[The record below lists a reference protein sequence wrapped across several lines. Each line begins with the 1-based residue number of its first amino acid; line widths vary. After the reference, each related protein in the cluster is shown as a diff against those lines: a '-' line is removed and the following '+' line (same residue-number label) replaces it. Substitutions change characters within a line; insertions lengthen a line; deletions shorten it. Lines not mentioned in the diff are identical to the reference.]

1 MKIYS
6 LTLRLV
12 TLFCFL
18 LLNPFTLSE
27 KACAQDK
34 NWTHFR
40 GSNLNGIAEAKNIPL
55 TWNDSVVKWKTKIHD
70 EGYSSPVVYDN
81 QIWITAATPDG
92 KELYA
97 VCTDFQTGKILYD
110 IKVFT
115 PDDIE
120 GKHSL
125 NTYASPT
132 ACIEKGFV
140 YVHYGS
146 LGTACINTSN
156 GSIVWKRTD
165 FKVKHAQGPASS
177 PVLYKNLLIL
187 HLEGTDK
194 RFIVALDKSNGKT
207 VWMTSRPEEPYQP
220 LALIG
225 RKAYITPLILN
236 VEGRDMLISNGA
248 AVCIAYDPNDGK
260 EIWRV
265 VDGAE
270 STIAMPVS
278 ENGVI
283 YWYTGFTMGD
293 DGKKYTELIAVNP
306 KGKGDITATNVLWK
320 KREELSRN
328 QSLTPVIKDGLIY
341 TVNTRNILM
350 CIDAATGKEIWSEHV
365 KSNYDSSPLYINGN
379 IFFFSVKGEVLVIK
393 AGRKYE
399 PVATSHMDSGI
410 WASPAVLR
418 SSVIL
423 RTQKFLY
430 RIGKE

>member
-1 MKIYS
+1 MSSGKTFLICFILLIPY
-6 LTLRLV
+6 LT
-12 TLFCFL
+12 
-18 LLNPFTLSE
+18 SE
-27 KACAQDK
+27 QAISQDT

-40 GSNLNGIAEAKNIPL
+40 GSKLNGIAEAKKIPL
-55 TWNDSVVKWKTKIHD
+55 IWSDSVVKWKTKIHD
-70 EGYSSPVVYDN
+70 EGYSSPVVFDH
-81 QIWITAATPDG
+81 QVWVTTATSDG

-97 VCTDFQTGKILYD
+97 VCTDFETGKILYD

-120 GKHSL
+120 RKHSL

-132 ACIEKGFV
+132 PCIEKGFV

-146 LGTACINTSN
+146 MGTACINTSD
-156 GSIVWKRTD
+156 GSIVWKRAD
-165 FKVKHAQGPASS
+165 LKCKHVQGAASS

-187 HLEGTDK
+187 HFEGSDVQ
-194 RFIVALDKSNGKT
+194 FIVALDKSNGKT
-207 VWMTSRPEEPYQP
+207 VWTTSRPEEPYRP
-220 LALIG
+220 LAPIG
-225 RKAYITPLILN
+225 RKAYITPLIMN
-236 VEGRDMLISNGA
+236 VEGRDMLISDGS

-270 STIAMPVS
+270 STIAMPVA
-278 ENGVI
+278 ENGVVF
-283 YWYTGFTMGD
+283 WYTGFTMGD
-293 DGKKYTELIAVNP
+293 DGRKYTELVAVNP

-350 CIDAATGKEIWSEHV
+350 CIDAANGKEVWSTHV
-365 KSNYDSSPLYINGN
+365 TSNYDSSPIYINGN

-399 PVATSHMDSGI
+399 LVAKSQMDSGI
-410 WASPAVLR
+410 WATPAVLR
-418 SSVIL
+418 NSVIL
-423 RTQKFLY
+423 RTQKYLY
-430 RIGKE
+430 RID

>member
-1 MKIYS
+1 MKIHPS
-6 LTLRLV
+6 TSGP
-12 TLFCFL
+12 TILFCFL
-18 LLNPFTLSE
+18 LFLPFLISE
-27 KACAQDK
+27 RANAQDK

-40 GSNLNGIAEAKNIPL
+40 GSKLNGIAEANNIPL
-55 TWNDSVVKWKTKIHD
+55 VWNDSVVKWKTKIHD

-81 QIWITAATPDG
+81 QIWVTTATPDG

-97 VCTDFQTGKILYD
+97 VCTDFQTGKIIFD

-146 LGTACINTSN
+146 MGTACINSSN

-165 FKVKHAQGPASS
+165 LKCKHAQGPASS
-177 PVLYKNLLIL
+177 PILYKNLLIL
-187 HLEGTDK
+187 HFEGTDK
-194 RFIVALDKSNGKT
+194 RFIIALDKSNGKT
-207 VWMTSRPEEPYQP
+207 VWLTKRPEEPYQP
-220 LALIG
+220 LAPIG
-225 RKAYITPLILN
+225 RKAYITPLIMN
-236 VEGRDMLISNGA
+236 VEGRDIMISNGS

-270 STIAMPVS
+270 STIAMPVA
-278 ENGVI
+278 ENGVVF
-283 YWYTGFTMGD
+283 WYTGFSMGD
-293 DGKKYTELIAVNP
+293 DGKKYTEMLAVNP
-306 KGKGDITATNVLWK
+306 NGKGDIISTNVLWK
-320 KREELSRN
+320 KREELTRN

-341 TVNTRNILM
+341 TVNTRNTLM
-350 CIDAATGKEIWSEHV
+350 CIDAATGKEVWSTHV
-365 KSNYDSSPLYINGN
+365 RSNFDSSPVYINGD

-399 PVATSHMDSGI
+399 PVAKSQMDSGI
-410 WASPAVLR
+410 WATPAVLR
-418 SSVIL
+418 NSVIL

-430 RIGKE
+430 RIER

>member
-1 MKIYS
+1 MTCRSTI
-6 LTLRLV
+6 
-12 TLFCFL
+12 LFCFL
-18 LLNPFTLSE
+18 LLIPFLFSGQ
-27 KACAQDK
+27 ARSQDK

-81 QIWITAATPDG
+81 QVWVTAATANG

-97 VCTDFQTGKILYD
+97 VCTDFQTGKIVYD

-115 PDDIE
+115 PDEIE

-156 GSIVWKRTD
+156 GSIVWKRSD
-165 FKVKHAQGPASS
+165 FKCKHAQGPASS
-177 PVLYKNLLIL
+177 PILYKNLLIL
-187 HLEGTDK
+187 HLEGTDV
-194 RFIVALDKSNGKT
+194 RFIVALDKSDGRV
-207 VWMTSRPEEPYQP
+207 VWKTSRPEEPYEP
-220 LALIG
+220 LAPIG
-225 RKAYITPLILN
+225 RKAYITPLIMN
-236 VEGRDMLISNGA
+236 VEGRDMLISNGS

-270 STIAMPVS
+270 STIAMPVT
-278 ENGVI
+278 ENGVVF
-283 YWYTGFTMGD
+283 WYTGFTMGD
-293 DGKKYTELIAVNP
+293 DGKKYTEMIAVNP
-306 KGKGDITATNVLWK
+306 KGKGDITGSNVLWK
-320 KREELSRN
+320 KHEELSRN

-350 CIDAATGKEIWSEHV
+350 CIDASTGKKIWSTHV
-365 KSNYDSSPLYINGN
+365 TSNYDSSPIYINGN

-399 PVATSHMDSGI
+399 VVAKSQMDSGI
-410 WASPAVLR
+410 WATPAVLR
-418 SSVIL
+418 NSVVL
-423 RTQKFLY
+423 RTQKYLY
-430 RIGKE
+430 RIGRQ